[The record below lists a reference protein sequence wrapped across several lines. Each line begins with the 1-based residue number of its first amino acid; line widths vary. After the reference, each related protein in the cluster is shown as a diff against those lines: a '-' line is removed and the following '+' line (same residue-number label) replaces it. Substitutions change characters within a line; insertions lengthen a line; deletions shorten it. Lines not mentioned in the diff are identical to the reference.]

1 MEELK
6 MTEID
11 ISTVL
16 IEGDTATIMGVKYK
30 RVEEP
35 KSPAE
40 EAYKEVYGWYPP
52 TDPSVSNFE
61 ENRWESF
68 QIGYKAAK
76 EDLEP
81 KPEGSL
87 KFQLGK
93 SLEDILYDWWSDVFV
108 SHSDLDLETSIG
120 DLVDRI
126 ELFLPKPQSASVSE
140 SVDAVLMVK
149 GWNNCLIEIGRN
161 LR

>member
-1 MEELK
+1 

-76 EDLEP
+76 EDWKVGEEP

>member
-1 MEELK
+1 

-61 ENRWESF
+61 DNRWKSF

-87 KFQLGK
+87 KFQLGGT
-93 SLEDILYDWWSDVFV
+93 LEDILYDWWSDVFV

-126 ELFLPKPQSASVSE
+126 ELFLPKSQSASVSE

>member
-1 MEELK
+1 MEEQK

-11 ISTVL
+11 ISKVL

-76 EDLEP
+76 EDWKVGEEP
-81 KPEGSL
+81 KPE
-87 KFQLGK
+87 
-93 SLEDILYDWWSDVFV
+93 SLEDILWEWWEDAFTTS
-108 SHSDLDLETSIG
+108 SNLDMEATLAGLADKVYSWHEK
-120 DLVDRI
+120 L
-126 ELFLPKPQSASVSE
+126 Q
-140 SVDAVLMVK
+140 
-149 GWNNCLIEIGRN
+149 
-161 LR
+161 